1 MAVKIK
7 NQGANMRISTA
18 FNLNKTQYEIDF
30 VDIDPDQDTTLFID
44 PYLLGLRV
52 DRWSMEAAGL
62 VRSFF
67 SHFLRLVA
75 EGKEAKAFELFS
87 HLHEPNETCLGLSI
101 GKPRGNG
108 VGSEDARKLFD
119 SIVQSKAV
127 KSGNIADLE
136 DFSLFITGIGKDKIS
151 DITTN
156 IIRGKLLEYTQEQ
169 CVLHGISLTSGIPV
183 GPIWDPVRLNWIFD
197 YRDSLIVDGKKI
209 LLTPKSI
216 VSYCKLYT
224 SETYYNKHVLEYLQH
239 EHIRMGSIWVEH
251 RKDGSPY
258 VTKKTL
264 KESVVEY
271 SKEWLFDFTEKHPEV
286 FKSFK
291 EIQASS
297 VKSLDSSSIDPDI
310 DLHKVVDHLVERLTN
325 IKTGAKEAS
334 EYHRVVVGVL
344 ELLLYPQVC
353 SPVLEREINQGR
365 KRIDI
370 YYSNAAQDGFFN
382 ILHMIHKI
390 PSAYII
396 VECKNYT
403 KDIQNPELDQM
414 VGRLSV
420 NRGKFGIITCRDI
433 DNKKLFLDRCRDSF
447 KDDHGLIIPLVDTD
461 FIESL
466 GELKKGNKR
475 HLEVVLTRLK
485 DAIIMA

>member
-1 MAVKIK
+1 
-7 NQGANMRISTA
+7 MRISA
-18 FNLNKTQYEIDF
+18 EFNLKKTQYEVDF
-30 VDIDPDQDTTLFID
+30 VDIDPEQDTTLFVD

-52 DRWSMEAAGL
+52 DRWSLEASAL

-67 SHFLRLVA
+67 SHFLSLVA

-87 HLHEPNETCLGLSI
+87 HLHEPNETCLGLSK

-119 SIVQSKAV
+119 SIIQSKAV
-127 KSGNIADLE
+127 KSGNIEDLE
-136 DFSLFITGIGKDKIS
+136 DFSLFIPGIGKDKIS

-169 CVLHGISLTSGIPV
+169 CALHGISLTAGIPV
-183 GPIWDPVRLNWIFD
+183 GPIWDSVRLNWIFD
-197 YRDSLIVDGKKI
+197 YRDTLIVDGKKI
-209 LLTPKSI
+209 LLTPKGI

-224 SETYYNKHVLEYLQH
+224 SENYYNKHVLEYLQH
-239 EHIRMGSIWVEH
+239 EHIRMGSMWVEH
-251 RKDGSPY
+251 RRDGSPY

-264 KESVVEY
+264 KENVVEY
-271 SKEWLFDFTEKHPEV
+271 SKEWLYDFTEKHPEV

-291 EIQASS
+291 DIQASS
-297 VKSLDSSSIDPDI
+297 VRSLDSSSIDPSM
-310 DLHKVVDHLVERLTN
+310 DLHKVVNHLILRLTN
-325 IKTGAKEAS
+325 INAGAKEAS

-370 YYSNAAQDGFFN
+370 YYSNAAKDGFFN
-382 ILHMIHKI
+382 VLHMIHKI

-403 KDIQNPELDQM
+403 KDIKNPELDQM

-447 KDDHGLIIPLVDTD
+447 KDDHGLIVPLVDMD

-466 GELKKGNKR
+466 EEMKKGNQR
-475 HLEVVLTRLK
+475 HLEVILAGLK